1 MAIFNE
7 AYIED
12 FFAKKDNVSSLD
24 ESVIGTVATVTALTT
39 VLVAG
44 EFAMLIG
51 IREAAAQP
59 LKKAVKVF
67 VEHNPECAP
76 ISDFKKKVFTIKPYT
91 SEPDKESNPS
101 NPFTKFLRKYKL
113 DYGNKCICFFDKSG
127 KLAMSYCYRNND
139 DGNIIKCFINNEK
152 YKQFKDYYFSCMM
165 LDCRWISNDAI
176 NWAKGVLSK
185 YGENGKKK

>member
-24 ESVIGTVATVTALTT
+24 ESVIGTVATATALAT

-44 EFAMLIG
+44 EFAILIG
-51 IREAAAQP
+51 INEKAAQP
-59 LKKAVKVF
+59 LKKAVKIF
-67 VEHNPECAP
+67 PEHNPDCAP

-91 SEPDKESNPS
+91 DEPDKESNPNS
-101 NPFTKFLRKYKL
+101 PFKKFLRKYKL
-113 DYGNKCICFFDKSG
+113 DYGNKCICYFDKSG
-127 KLAMSYCYRNND
+127 KLAMSYCYRNTSDSN
-139 DGNIIKCFINNEK
+139 NIKCFINNEK
-152 YKQFKDYYFSCMM
+152 YKQFKDYYFSAMM

-176 NWAKGVLSK
+176 NWAKGILSK
-185 YGENGKKK
+185 YGENDKKK